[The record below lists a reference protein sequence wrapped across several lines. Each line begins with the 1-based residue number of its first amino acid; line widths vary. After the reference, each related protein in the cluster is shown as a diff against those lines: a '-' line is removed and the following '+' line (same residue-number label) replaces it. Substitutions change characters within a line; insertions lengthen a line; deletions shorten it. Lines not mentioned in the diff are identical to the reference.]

1 MPDVRAVAAA
11 RGMTSDFR
19 SERAAMTNDPLPSWN
34 PGVNKQAILDFVAAV
49 TEEGGAHF
57 VPMEERIATFDNDG
71 TLWCEQPLYTQA
83 VFAIDRIR
91 ALASDHPEWHGEQPF
106 KAILTNDREAL
117 AKLSKQDIAAVI
129 TATHAGMTT
138 DAFAQIVQDW
148 IATATHPRFDR
159 LYANCVYQPMVE
171 LLTYLRANGFQTWIV
186 SGGGVDFM
194 RVFAETVY
202 GVPPAQ
208 VIGSSGK
215 VQFELRDGQPV
226 FVKLPE
232 LSSYDDKE
240 GKPAN
245 IYLHVG
251 RAPILA
257 FGNSDGD
264 QAMLEY
270 TDSGDDPR
278 LMLLVHHDDAAR
290 EYAYDRDSSIGKLDT
305 ALTAAVA
312 KGWTVVG
319 MKDSW
324 RRVFPFSD

>member
-1 MPDVRAVAAA
+1 MAH
-11 RGMTSDFR
+11 
-19 SERAAMTNDPLPSWN
+19 DPLPSWN
-34 PGVNKQAILDFVAAV
+34 GGPNKQAILDFVAAV
-49 TEEGGAHF
+49 TKGGGEHF
-57 VPMEERIATFDNDG
+57 VPEEDRIATFDNDG
-71 TLWCEQPLYTQA
+71 TLWCEQPLYNQA
-83 VFAIDRIR
+83 VFAVDRIR
-91 ALASDHPEWHGEQPF
+91 ALAPEHPEWQQQQPF
-106 KAILTNDREAL
+106 AAILAEDHDAL

-138 DAFAQIVQDW
+138 DEFAQIVQDW
-148 IATATHPRFDR
+148 IATVKHPRFDR
-159 LYANCVYQPMVE
+159 LYADCVYQPMVE
-171 LLTYLRANGFQTWIV
+171 LLEYLRAKGFQTWIV

-215 VQFELRDGQPV
+215 VQFELRDGRPV
-226 FVKLPE
+226 LVKLPE
-232 LSSYDDKE
+232 LGSYDDKE

-245 IYLHVG
+245 IHLHVG
-251 RAPILA
+251 RRPILA

-270 TDSGDDPR
+270 TDSGNGPR
-278 LMLLVHHDDAAR
+278 MMLIVHHDDAER

-305 ALTAAVA
+305 ALTAAAA

-324 RRVFPFSD
+324 SRVFPFSD